1 MGVLG
6 AVIGSFLNVVVYRI
20 PRGLS
25 IGRPRWSFC
34 PCCGHSIRPHHNVP
48 VLSWLL
54 LRGRCADCRA
64 PISMVYPAVECLT
77 ALVFIS
83 IWDALFIAR
92 VVPGVGSVP
101 ASWLLAL
108 SYLVL
113 FAALIA
119 CSAMDIDQ
127 YIVDIRICLLVVVVG
142 VLLNGFAGL
151 PSEADAEPGCRRS
164 PEAGSAAF
172 ASPKPVSAM
181 SALPRSV
188 ARVADRR
195 GRVPALPPSVCLA
208 ALAAGLAWAGTMGV
222 AALLRR
228 RNGTGEEQDSEAV
241 SEESDAGAVSQEQA
255 RGGVSEDQ
263 GLGATSADATG
274 KISPKASSRSNKS
287 DVLSGATP
295 AIVTDAAGDA
305 GEAAAAS
312 SGRYAASREGAA
324 DREAASTAGSRAIS
338 EPQSPSRFQPL
349 PIVLLSGLLV
359 GLVVWLS
366 VAPAWGAPSV
376 PAGWQRGILTCI
388 ALMSALVLT
397 STVRREADEEV
408 VEEIEAGRTG
418 ARAMALRE
426 LAWLAPAAIAC
437 VIVLAAARQLGAMD
451 ADWGSA
457 VRWIEAAF
465 GSGASSGLGAS
476 SGTGVFSGWSAPS
489 GWAASSGC
497 ACSGRVASLGPAAV
511 HALAAA
517 ILAAAMGWTVRILGT
532 LAFGKEAFGTGDIYI
547 MAAIA
552 AAGGFWLLFFAFFL
566 AAILALVGVLATLF
580 WKTHRAIP
588 FGPWL
593 SLGAMV
599 AIWLQGTLVRFAE
612 PAGSLLWSVLNGRGM
627 AAMGG

>member
-1 MGVLG
+1 VGVLG

-64 PISMVYPAVECLT
+64 SISVVYPAVECLT

-92 VVPGVGSVP
+92 VVPSVGSVP
-101 ASWLLAL
+101 AAWPLAV

-127 YIVDIRICLLVVVVG
+127 YIVDIRICLLVVIVG

-151 PSEADAEPGCRRS
+151 PREPGAEPDCRRS
-164 PEAGSAAF
+164 TEVGSAALAPPRPIVRD
-172 ASPKPVSAM
+172 AS
-181 SALPRSV
+181 
-188 ARVADRR
+188 RR
-195 GRVPALPPSVCLA
+195 GYVPLLPPSLCLA
-208 ALAAGLAWAGTMGV
+208 ALAGGLAWVGTMGV

-228 RNGTGEEQDSEAV
+228 RRGTGEEQD
-241 SEESDAGAVSQEQA
+241 AGAVS
-255 RGGVSEDQ
+255 
-263 GLGATSADATG
+263 
-274 KISPKASSRSNKS
+274 
-287 DVLSGATP
+287 SGAP
-295 AIVTDAAGDA
+295 AVIVTDATGGAGGTAAGSVTTADA
-305 GEAAAAS
+305 GEAAAGS
-312 SGRYAASREGAA
+312 CGRFEDLQEDEGEGETDSA
-324 DREAASTAGSRAIS
+324 AGSCKRQG
-338 EPQSPSRFQPL
+338 PQFPSRFQPL
-349 PIVLLSGLLV
+349 PIVLLFALLV
-359 GLVVWLS
+359 GLIVWLS
-366 VAPAWGAPSV
+366 VAPAWGAASV

-397 STVRREADEEV
+397 STVRREADAEV

-437 VIVLAAARQLGAMD
+437 VIVLAAARRSGAMD
-451 ADWGSA
+451 VDWGSA
-457 VRWIEAAF
+457 VRWLEAAS
-465 GSGASSGLGAS
+465 GSGASSGSGVS
-476 SGTGVFSGWSAPS
+476 SGWVVSFG
-489 GWAASSGC
+489 
-497 ACSGRVASLGPAAV
+497 LAAV

-566 AAILALVGVLATLF
+566 AAILALVGVLATVF

-599 AIWLQGTLVRFAE
+599 ALWLQGILVRFAE
-612 PAGSLLWSVLNGRGM
+612 PAGTLLWSVLNGRGM
-627 AAMGG
+627 AAVGG